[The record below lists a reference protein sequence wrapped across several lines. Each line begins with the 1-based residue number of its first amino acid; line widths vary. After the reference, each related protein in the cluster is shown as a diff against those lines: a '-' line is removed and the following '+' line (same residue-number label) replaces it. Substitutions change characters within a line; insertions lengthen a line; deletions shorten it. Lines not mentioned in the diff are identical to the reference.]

1 MSVTFVMNEIADRD
15 IAVLNVTGDLD
26 FLARADFQAA
36 LAKLGSSGQSKLVID
51 ISKLSRLSSLY
62 IGSLI
67 DFGNSVQQS
76 GKSLSVMMPGAFV
89 RACEGVGLD
98 AVATIIKVKG

>member
-1 MSVTFVMNEIADRD
+1 MSITYTVNEAHDRG
-15 IAVLNVTGDLD
+15 IAVLKVTGDLD
-26 FLARADFQAA
+26 FLSRQDFQTA
-36 LAKLGSSGQSKLVID
+36 LGQLGESELSKLVID

-67 DFGNSVQQS
+67 DFGNTIQQN

-89 RACEGVGLD
+89 PPAKGL
-98 AVATIIKVKG
+98 VLTKWPPLSR